1 MNVRFRWLARR
12 KNRGQFSGRLG
23 PTGDHGWRLVRAFM
37 AAVGHRLIRSR
48 KQAFGHCSRTS
59 CARTFRLR
67 HARRHDFRRLAA
79 AGPVRRVQSPRLQGK
94 YGPNGNATARL
105 PTWKPE
111 AAPGALR
118 PLLDVWKVRH
128 AIRECARKRPQ
139 CCRVIGEALL
149 IELDR
154 IALLERDIAPC
165 RRRYSVDRLAV
176 EHRDAVSAEIA
187 DRHCS
192 TTARACRL

>member
-1 MNVRFRWLARR
+1 
-12 KNRGQFSGRLG
+12 
-23 PTGDHGWRLVRAFM
+23 M
-37 AAVGHRLIRSR
+37 AAVGHRLIPFR

-94 YGPNGNATARL
+94 YGPNGNATVRL
-105 PTWKPE
+105 PTWNPE

-139 CCRVIGEALL
+139 CCRGEALL

-165 RRRYSVDRLAV
+165 RRRYSVYLLPV
-176 EHRDAVSAEIA
+176 ERMDAVSTKIA
-187 DRHCS
+187 GPNCS